1 MWMEERNGRFRY
13 SERYTDRLS
22 GKKRYVS
29 VTLTKKNDTKAAKIL
44 AEKIHEK
51 TRDGDYTLRE
61 AADAYLDEH
70 RKLVRPQT
78 YIRNKHSIDYTVE
91 LLGGDNLID
100 RLSAAYIRNK
110 YLNSG
115 KSVRTENENM
125 HRFKTFIRW
134 AYRNDFISSTVCV
147 DKLEP
152 FPDTPKRER
161 IQDKFMNRNEL
172 SLLLEKSKDELN
184 RLVTEFLALSGLR
197 IGELIA
203 LDDKDVTD
211 VIHVSKTFSA
221 ITNALTPGKTLAA
234 ERDVHINAEL
244 ADCISRI
251 RTYVYKMKVS
261 SGTDAPYFV
270 LSKRGERFQYYAYDK
285 WLRENTAAILGRELT
300 PHALRHTHASLLA
313 EAGYPLEAISRRLG
327 HENSKVTREIY
338 LHVTEGTKEKDAAMM
353 DNISILLPNCSQI
366 KREAL

>member
-1 MWMEERNGRFRY
+1 MWVEQRKSKWRY
-13 SERYTDRLS
+13 SERYTDPLS

-44 AEKIHEK
+44 AEKISEK
-51 TRDGDYTLRE
+51 TRAGDYTLKE

-100 RLSAAYIRNK
+100 RLSAAYIRK
-110 YLNSG
+110 SYLDSE
-115 KSVRTENENM
+115 KSARTLNE
-125 HRFKTFIRW
+125 HIRRWKTFIRW
-134 AYRNDFISSTVCV
+134 AYRNDFVTTTACA
-147 DKLEP
+147 DKLEY
-152 FPDTPKRER
+152 FPDTPKKER
-161 IQDKFMNRNEL
+161 IQDKFLNRVEL
-172 SLLLEKSKDELN
+172 STFLNQTKDELN

-203 LDDKDVTD
+203 LDDRDVTD
-211 VIHVSKTFSA
+211 VIHVYKTLSP
-221 ITNALTPGKTLAA
+221 ITGQITPGKTSA

-251 RTYVYKMKVS
+251 RKYIFKMKVS
-261 SGTDAPYFV
+261 NGKDAPYFV

-327 HENSKVTREIY
+327 HEDSRITKEIY
-338 LHVTEGTKEKDAAMM
+338 LHITDGIKKKDAAMM
-353 DNISILLPNCSQI
+353 DNISLLLPNCYQI
-366 KREAL
+366 IREAL

>member
-1 MWMEERNGRFRY
+1 MWMEERNGKFRY
-13 SERYTDRLS
+13 SERYMDRLS
-22 GKKRYVS
+22 GKSRYVS
-29 VTLTKKNDTKAAKIL
+29 VTLPKKNDTKAAKIL
-44 AEKIHEK
+44 AEKIYEK

-91 LLGGDNLID
+91 LLGGDNLMD
-100 RLSAAYIRNK
+100 RLSAVYIRTR
-110 YLNSG
+110 YINSG
-115 KSVRTENENM
+115 KPVRTLNE
-125 HRFKTFIRW
+125 HIRRLKTFVRW
-134 AYRNDFISSTVCV
+134 AYRNDFIASTACI

-203 LDDKDVTD
+203 LDDKDVTN
-211 VIHVSKTFSA
+211 VIHVNKTFSA
-221 ITNALTPGKTLAA
+221 ITGELTPGKTLAA

-251 RTYVYKMKVS
+251 RKYVFKMKVS
-261 SGTDAPYFV
+261 NGKDAPYFV

-327 HENSKVTREIY
+327 HEDSRITKEIY
-338 LHVTEGTKEKDAAMM
+338 LHITDGIKKKDAAMM
-353 DNISILLPNCSQI
+353 DNISLLLPNCYQSI
-366 KREAL
+366 REAL